1 MWSRKPSAAAAAQ
14 RTVMVMMV
22 HLEAVA
28 REIHLEARRGFM
40 IEMVVLGKL
49 VRATMVVQQPMVFML
64 VVAAA
69 VLAAKVEW
77 VVPARMGIC
86 QEKVALVS
94 NAILRA

>member
-1 MWSRKPSAAAAAQ
+1 MWSRKLSAAAAAQ

-40 IEMVVLGKL
+40 IEMEVLGKL

-64 VVAAA
+64 AVVAAA
-69 VLAAKVEW
+69 LAAQVEW
-77 VVPARMGIC
+77 VVLVRMGIC
-86 QEKVALVS
+86 QAKVVLVR
-94 NAILRA
+94 NVILRA